1 MSLVQPQTA
10 GRPREPLN
18 WLRVRPDDA
27 SKHASEV
34 NFTMESFSFYQWLKT
49 QIERKDIIGD
59 FAHIISQF
67 DEPQATRKKANG
79 HMIWA
84 TWLVDKN
91 ASPAVIEAFNLAWTE
106 YQHQVRP
113 S

>member
-1 MSLVQPQTA
+1 MPT
-10 GRPREPLN
+10 
-18 WLRVRPDDA
+18 DA
-27 SKHASEV
+27 ASRTSEV
-34 NFTMESFSFYQWLKT
+34 NPTMKSYSFYQWLQKQT
-49 QIERKDIIGD
+49 ERHDIIGD
-59 FAHIISQF
+59 FAHMISHF

-91 ASPAVIEAFNLAWTE
+91 ASPAVIEAFNTAWNE
-106 YQHQVRP
+106 YQSQVQL

>member
-1 MSLVQPQTA
+1 M
-10 GRPREPLN
+10 
-18 WLRVRPDDA
+18 PDDA
-27 SKHASEV
+27 SKQASEDSE
-34 NFTMESFSFYQWLKT
+34 TMEYFSFYQWLQT
-49 QIERKDIIGD
+49 QIERKDIIGA
-59 FAHIISQF
+59 FAHTISQF
-67 DEPQATRKKANG
+67 EEPQATRKKANG

-91 ASPAVIEAFNLAWTE
+91 ASPDVIEAFNMAWNE